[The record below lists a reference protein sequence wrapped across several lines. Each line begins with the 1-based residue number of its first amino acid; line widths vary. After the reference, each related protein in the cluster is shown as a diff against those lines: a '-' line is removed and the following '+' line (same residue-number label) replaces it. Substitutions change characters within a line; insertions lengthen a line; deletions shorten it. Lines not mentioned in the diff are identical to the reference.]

1 MAELEKND
9 QSEGREQLT
18 VKLMSW
24 MIEQKFDIGTA
35 DTFEELLHELE
46 WQIRDLRYQV
56 ER

>member
-1 MAELEKND
+1 MAELEKDD

-24 MIEQKFDIGTA
+24 MLGQKFDIGTA
-35 DTFEELLHELE
+35 DTFEELLSELE
-46 WQIRDLRYQV
+46 WQIRDLRYQA